1 MYCVFR
7 LCQINYYHTIPYHNL
22 QACVCYAQLTY
33 CKGSKFKVYWLTLLC
48 GCYYIYTT
56 AGYYIITS
64 IILAGLSSNLL
75 FQYGTT

>member
-1 MYCVFR
+1 MFAPPLNV
-7 LCQINYYHTIPYHNL
+7 YYFYYQPYL

-33 CKGSKFKVYWLTLLC
+33 CKGSKFKVHWLTLLC

>member
-1 MYCVFR
+1 MFAPHSNVCYF
-7 LCQINYYHTIPYHNL
+7 YYQPNL
-22 QACVCYAQLTY
+22 QACVCYAQLSY
-33 CKGSKFKVYWLTLLC
+33 CTRSKFKVYWLTLLC
-48 GCYYIYTT
+48 RRYYIYTT